1 MIFDRLILF
10 FFGRGPQAE
19 KEKEVLAAAQARG
32 ASARGASA
40 RGASKGLA
48 ARFKNRVKTKTKTKK
63 KKANKKQAVKK
74 ATKKSNVKKKAT
86 ASKTRIKK
94 ASPKKALKK
103 ATAQKKIAKKIA
115 KKATKKTTKLKKRK
129 SGVHRDIHVVFR
141 TEEKLW
147 GVIREGSRRADS
159 LYLHQED
166 AIKAARSRARHE
178 EVELIVHRKDGT
190 IRSSWT
196 SR

>member
-32 ASARGASA
+32 ASARGAS
-40 RGASKGLA
+40 KGLA
-48 ARFKNRVKTKTKTKK
+48 ARFKNRVKSKPKTKTKK

-74 ATKKSNVKKKAT
+74 ATKKSNVKKKAA
-86 ASKTRIKK
+86 ASKTRTKK

-103 ATAQKKIAKKIA
+103 TTAQKKIAKKIA